1 MKSQNPKTSG
11 QRGMRLV
18 DYSVL
23 TKKKP
28 EKRLTKPLKKRAG
41 RASSGKISVRH
52 KGGGNKRK
60 YRVVDFGEEKLGSP
74 ARVEAIEYDP
84 NRSAFIMLLSYE
96 DGDKRYRLAPAGVK
110 VGDKI
115 VCKEKAPTKK
125 GNRLKLKNIPRGSEV
140 FNIEFSPN
148 QGGRMCRSAGSV
160 AKVLSREGGYVSIS
174 LPSREIRK
182 FPEEA
187 YATLGQVS
195 NVEYDSQVLS
205 KAGKSRN
212 RGIRPTVRGS
222 AMNTK
227 DHPHGGGEGRA
238 PIGLKYPKTK
248 WGKIARGVKTRKKN
262 KWSKKFIVQRR
273 RRKR

>member
-28 EKRLTKPLKKRAG
+28 EKKLTKSLKKRAG

-60 YRVVDFGEEKLGSP
+60 YRVVDFGEEKLGNS

-115 VCKEKAPTKK
+115 VCKEKAPIKK
-125 GNRLKLKNIPRGSEV
+125 GNRLKLKNIPRGSRV
-140 FNIEFSPN
+140 CNIEFSSN
-148 QGGRMCRSAGSV
+148 QGGRMCRSAGSI

-195 NVEYDSQVLS
+195 NVEHDFQVLS

-212 RGIRPTVRGS
+212 RGVRPTVRGS

-248 WGKIARGVKTRKKN
+248 WGKIARGVRTRKKN